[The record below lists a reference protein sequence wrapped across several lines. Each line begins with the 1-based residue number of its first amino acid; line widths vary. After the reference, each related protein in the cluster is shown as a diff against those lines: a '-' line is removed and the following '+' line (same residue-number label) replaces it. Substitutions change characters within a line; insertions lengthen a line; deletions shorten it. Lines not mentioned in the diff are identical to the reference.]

1 MALSQWLHANKAAT
15 NTTMKRTL
23 TRSGRQDTTIH
34 SYAFPLIAQDVSAKL
49 IVNVS
54 NYFACRKSKPH
65 SRNEARRRRV
75 GVATPNRP
83 SGFRDLNACP
93 TGSQIAPDDRGGRHA
108 RQSRSATPAAAGEL
122 PLRAV
127 MPISG
132 RQSNDGYDLDRG
144 PSQGDPR
151 RRTSAHLRRPR
162 PRPAMSAQ
170 RRLQPSPV
178 RKEQSFGFWLF
189 RGRWQCSKDR
199 MSIEV
204 FMMMTGRQPFVGGN
218 NPIGDCEPRTP

>member
-1 MALSQWLHANKAAT
+1 
-15 NTTMKRTL
+15 MKRTL
-23 TRSGRQDTTIH
+23 ARSDRQDATIH
-34 SYAFPLIAQDVSAKL
+34 SYAFPLIAQDVYAKL

-54 NYFACRKSKPH
+54 NYFACQKSKPH

-83 SGFRDLNACP
+83 SGFRDLNAGP
-93 TGSQIAPDDRGGRHA
+93 TGSQITPNDRGGRHA
-108 RQSRSATPAAAGEL
+108 RQSRSATPAGAGEL

-170 RRLQPSPV
+170 RRHRPDCASTGHSTDGLANGSLL
-178 RKEQSFGFWLF
+178 GFRRLGMPLF
-189 RGRWQCSKDR
+189 SARSTALDGVSWAQGRYDR
-199 MSIEV
+199 V
-204 FMMMTGRQPFVGGN
+204 
-218 NPIGDCEPRTP
+218 D

>member
-108 RQSRSATPAAAGEL
+108 R
-122 PLRAV
+122 
-127 MPISG
+127 
-132 RQSNDGYDLDRG
+132 
-144 PSQGDPR
+144 
-151 RRTSAHLRRPR
+151 
-162 PRPAMSAQ
+162 
-170 RRLQPSPV
+170 
-178 RKEQSFGFWLF
+178 
-189 RGRWQCSKDR
+189 
-199 MSIEV
+199 
-204 FMMMTGRQPFVGGN
+204 
-218 NPIGDCEPRTP
+218 

>member
-75 GVATPNRP
+75 GVAGEALIDELRV
-83 SGFRDLNACP
+83 RK
-93 TGSQIAPDDRGGRHA
+93 IAFSELHALDDERNLGRTVA
-108 RQSRSATPAAAGEL
+108 DGDAEVSATSP
-122 PLRAV
+122 R
-127 MPISG
+127 I
-132 RQSNDGYDLDRG
+132 QSCPCTQLDYY
-144 PSQGDPR
+144 
-151 RRTSAHLRRPR
+151 
-162 PRPAMSAQ
+162 
-170 RRLQPSPV
+170 
-178 RKEQSFGFWLF
+178 
-189 RGRWQCSKDR
+189 
-199 MSIEV
+199 
-204 FMMMTGRQPFVGGN
+204 
-218 NPIGDCEPRTP
+218 